1 MAVNFAYTLKHTGLY
16 SGQKGT
22 VVIVRVGGA
31 ALLII
36 DYIYDVSST
45 NHEFQIN
52 DNVLAPLILAS
63 SIISDDTQN
72 CCEQ

>member
-1 MAVNFAYTLKHTGLY
+1 MAVM
-16 SGQKGT
+16 
-22 VVIVRVGGA
+22 VRVGGA

-52 DNVLAPLILAS
+52 DSVLAPLILAS
-63 SIISDDTQN
+63 SYISDDTQN
-72 CCEQ
+72 CWGQ

>member
-1 MAVNFAYTLKHTGLY
+1 M
-16 SGQKGT
+16 
-22 VVIVRVGGA
+22 VRVGGA

-52 DNVLAPLILAS
+52 DSVLAPLILAS
-63 SIISDDTQN
+63 SYISDDTQN

>member
-1 MAVNFAYTLKHTGLY
+1 MCVCVCVCVCVC
-16 SGQKGT
+16 SRQKGT
-22 VVIVRVGGA
+22 VAMVRVGGA
-31 ALLII
+31 ALLIV

-52 DNVLAPLILAS
+52 DSVLAPLILAS
-63 SIISDDTQN
+63 SYISDDTQN

>member
-1 MAVNFAYTLKHTGLY
+1 M
-16 SGQKGT
+16 
-22 VVIVRVGGA
+22 VRVGGA

-52 DNVLAPLILAS
+52 DSVHTPLILAS
-63 SIISDDTQN
+63 SYISDDTQN
-72 CCEQ
+72 CCGQ